1 MTLRIAKNFTLPIE
15 AVTET
20 FGIVAK
26 RGSGKTYTAKVMV
39 EEMLAAGA
47 HVCVLDPIGVWWG
60 LRTAADGKGAGLS
73 ILVLGGDHG
82 DLPIEPTAGTVL
94 ADLVMAGHSVII
106 DLSGMR
112 KGEQRRFCTDFLE
125 RLYHGNKTALHLVLE
140 EADMVAPQRPIKGS
154 ERLLGA
160 AEDIVRRGR
169 SKGIGVTMITQ
180 RPAVIHKD
188 VLTQV
193 ETLIALRLTGPQD
206 RKAIDAWV
214 EHHGDQ
220 DLRKELMSA
229 LPSLPIGTAIVWS
242 PGWLQAFERVD
253 IRKLKTFD
261 SSKTPKP
268 GSPEASTV
276 TVAKVDIKALQK
288 QMAATVEKAEANDP
302 KKLQSKI
309 RTLQADLRKAEQ
321 TAPKTETVEVSI
333 LTDDDRSRLEKTR
346 ADLGNVQSTIHT
358 AIDLFETLCSKV
370 AAVSKAPPNIP
381 AGPTTPARPI
391 PPRGPATRKNMEN
404 LPPPEPE
411 GNLTGPEW
419 RILNALAWLVDTTGS
434 NEQPEAAVAFM
445 AKYKVGG
452 GAFNNPK
459 AKLRKK
465 GLIDY
470 VPGKTLYLTREGS
483 LVAAHDPIKATPE
496 EMQRRVFE
504 VINGPMQ
511 RILQPLLD
519 AYPEAMSNEDLAEAA
534 GYSPNGGAFN
544 NPRGRLRSCGLVE
557 YVPEGVRASPVLF
570 LE

>member
-1 MTLRIAKNFTLPIE
+1 MTLKLAKDFTLPIE

-26 RGSGKTYTAKVMV
+26 RGSGKTYCAKVMV
-39 EEMLAAGA
+39 EEMLGAKA

-60 LRTAADGKGAGLS
+60 LRTAADGKSAGLP

-82 DLPIEPTAGTVL
+82 DLPIEPTAGAVL
-94 ADLVMAGHSVII
+94 ADLVMDGHSVII
-106 DLSGMR
+106 DLSRMR
-112 KGEQRRFCTDFLE
+112 KGDQRRFCTDFLE
-125 RLYHGNKTALHLVLE
+125 RLYHGNKRALHLVLE
-140 EADMVAPQRPIKGS
+140 EADMVAPQRPPKGF

-220 DLRKELMSA
+220 DLRKELMHA

-242 PGWLQAFERVD
+242 PGWLKVFQRVA

-261 SSKTPKP
+261 SSRTPKP
-268 GSPEASTV
+268 GSPEASTG
-276 TVAKVDIKALQK
+276 TVAQVNIKALEQ
-288 QMAATVEKAEANDP
+288 QMAATVEKAAASDP
-302 KKLQSKI
+302 TKLQA
-309 RTLQADLRKAEQ
+309 RVRQLEAELRKAEKA
-321 TAPKTETVEVSI
+321 APRTETVEVSV
-333 LTDDDRSRLEKTR
+333 LTDKDRQKIDRLVAVLELIPGTLNEAIQVGR
-346 ADLGNVQSTIHT
+346 ALQAKG
-358 AIDLFETLCSKV
+358 V
-370 AAVSKAPPNIP
+370 ARPSPRQP
-381 AGPTTPARPI
+381 TPARPAPASNPR
-391 PPRGPATRKNMEN
+391 PPAQVNN
-404 LPPPEPE
+404 HDQE
-411 GNLTGPEW
+411 GLDGPES
-419 RILNALAWLVDTTGS
+419 RILNALAWLVDTTG
-434 NEQPEAAVAFM
+434 NQAQPETAVAFM
-445 AKYKVGG
+445 ANYKVGG

-459 AKLRKK
+459 ARLRRK

-470 VPGKTLYLTREGS
+470 GPGKTMILTPEGDAI
-483 LVAAHDPIKATPE
+483 AAHAPTAATPE
-496 EMQRRVFE
+496 DIHQRVFE
-504 VINGPMQ
+504 VIDGPMR
-511 RILQPLLD
+511 RILEPLIAVYPD
-519 AYPEAMSNEDLAEAA
+519 ALTNDELAEAS

-544 NPRGRLRSCGLVE
+544 NPRGRLRSCGLVD